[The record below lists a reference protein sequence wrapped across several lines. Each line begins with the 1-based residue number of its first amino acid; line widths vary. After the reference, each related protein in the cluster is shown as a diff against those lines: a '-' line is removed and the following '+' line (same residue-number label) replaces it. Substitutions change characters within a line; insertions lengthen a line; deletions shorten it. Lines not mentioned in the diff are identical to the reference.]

1 LTKIRENILFIIIP
15 SLLFSVLIVGNINF
29 DRNIYVKFMESELP
43 FTIGTGSLI
52 TEETKRVNSIE
63 EIKEIGNTFT
73 IEIDKK
79 DLKPTEVY
87 KRLNVLENNYLT
99 SSTSVWFNRL
109 RGKSYARFYIAA
121 LPSDEKVVLLLDE
134 KTISYNDGLLNLPI
148 GQVEKKVPADLMKQW
163 NTEYNL
169 SEDSWY
175 INMVNSYWRA
185 SDMAKS
191 IDSTRIITS
200 IVVFTVLYIIF
211 TVIFRKLRLSDD

>member
-1 LTKIRENILFIIIP
+1 MTKIRENILFIIIP

-63 EIKEIGNTFT
+63 EIEEIEEIGNTFT

-200 IVVFTVLYIIF
+200 IVVVTVLYIIF
-211 TVIFRKLRLSDD
+211 TVIFRKLRL